1 MQTLFKTFAFRFAH
15 KTRKPWLTSTPS
27 QRISIIQ
34 TPLNKLII
42 QNPGCYWTT
51 LFKNLLGIMIFAKF
65 KKGLSCFGHCLSL
78 WMFSWVGRI
87 GGAFESFGLEVF
99 RQNSLV
105 RTHWVW
111 FQSFELLIGFN
122 SLVFLV
128 AVSVQPRHLGQ
139 LWGWVQHVAFY
150 YRRDAVVLLPNLFF
164 KPQAKVKAR
173 KATR

>member
-1 MQTLFKTFAFRFAH
+1 
-15 KTRKPWLTSTPS
+15 
-27 QRISIIQ
+27 
-34 TPLNKLII
+34 
-42 QNPGCYWTT
+42 
-51 LFKNLLGIMIFAKF
+51 MIFAKF

-139 LWGWVQHVAFY
+139 LYFGGEFNMYCFIIGVMLSFYFPIFFLLNRRPRSKQGKPPVNQECLLCLIIGSLSASVVIAFCWFHNWVQ
-150 YRRDAVVLLPNLFF
+150 
-164 KPQAKVKAR
+164 QKVP
-173 KATR
+173 